1 MVEFVVRVPEFTP
14 PWQRVYLSGDGP
26 AFGHWASQAVELYRW
41 DDGAYH
47 AHLNNIPD
55 GAHLRYLLS
64 VGRWRDAEADES
76 GHELSPRELVV
87 NGETRVEARVRAWG
101 RNNLHYFPEFE
112 SKHLARSRT
121 LSVYLPPGYDLD
133 TARRYPVFYM
143 HDGQNLFDA
152 DTAFGG
158 VPWGCDEVAERVIR
172 NGEVQPAIIVGV
184 ANTRDRISE
193 YGPRR
198 SALHREDDFSAAYGR
213 FLVEEVKP
221 FIDGKY
227 RTRPGREATAVGG
240 SSLGGLISLHLAKWY
255 PGVFGMCAALSPSLW
270 WDGEGFLRDIDRKPG
285 WLNTAKVWLDMGDDE
300 GHTRA
305 TRRVG
310 AGRVRRL
317 ADALRGYGVEKAGRL
332 SYSQIPGARH
342 NEESWGR
349 RFDQVLKFLFPVV

>member
-14 PWQRVYLSGDGP
+14 PWQRVFLSGDGP
-26 AFGHWASQAVELYRW
+26 AFGNWSPQAVELYRW

-47 AHLNNIPD
+47 AHLNNLPD

-64 VGRWRDAEADES
+64 VGRWRDAEADEA
-76 GHELSPRELVV
+76 GHERPPRDLTVAA
-87 NGETRVEARVRAWG
+87 GTFVEAHVRGWG
-101 RNNLHYFPEFE
+101 RNNLHYFADFE
-112 SKHLARSRT
+112 SKFLPRART
-121 LSVYLPPGYDLD
+121 VSVYLPPGYDLEPD
-133 TARRYPVFYM
+133 RRYPVFYM

-152 DTAFGG
+152 HTAFGG

-172 NGEVQPAIIVGV
+172 NGEAGPVIIVGV
-184 ANTRDRISE
+184 ANTHDRIRE

-198 SALHREDDFSAAYGR
+198 STLPNDDDLSASYGR

-227 RTRPGREATAVGG
+227 RTRPGRESTAVGG
-240 SSLGGLISLHLAKWY
+240 SSLGGLISLHLSKWY

-285 WLNTAKVWLDMGDDE
+285 WLNTVKVWLDMGDDE

-317 ADALRGYGVEKAGRL
+317 ADALRGYGLEKSRRL
-332 SYSQIPGARH
+332 SHLNVPGGRH
-342 NEESWGR
+342 NESSWGA
-349 RFDQVLKFLFPVV
+349 RFDQVLKFLFPAT